1 MGGLE
6 HKPTGSNMFADF
18 EKGQANLTPLN
29 KSSSM
34 KFEGTLFSGT
44 QNKSGLGMSFE
55 RETKHGRSHSQLLE
69 GGRDS
74 NHSVATNS
82 INQ

>member
-44 QNKSGLGMSFE
+44 
-55 RETKHGRSHSQLLE
+55 
-69 GGRDS
+69 
-74 NHSVATNS
+74 
-82 INQ
+82 